1 MTIEIRFLSEELR
14 KYRIYKDRYEEI
26 TRIKERDKFLIEELE
41 KYYKRIEYFIRAVER
56 AIANL
61 SCLHQDFFE
70 NYYIK
75 KKGIEKITIEM
86 ALTQYTVE
94 RIKREI
100 IEEVAKELGFFQD

>member
-1 MTIEIRFLSEELR
+1 MIERRFLEEELK
-14 KYRIYKDRYEEI
+14 KYKVYRERQEEI
-26 TRIKERDKFLIEELE
+26 SKIKERDKYLIEELE
-41 KYYKRIEYFIRAVER
+41 KYYMRITHFIGAVER
-56 AIANL
+56 AL
-61 SCLHQDFFE
+61 SGLTCLHQNFFE

-75 KKGIEKITIEM
+75 KKSIEKVAIEM